1 MTFRLGNEKRR
12 IRNSKD
18 TPIIKK
24 KLDKGV
30 MAEANM
36 DGSIFV
42 DHKVDLNSK
51 EGRKTIAH
59 EMQHIKDMK
68 SGKAAYGDDYVR
80 WKGETYAR
88 DNGDIIYKGKKY
100 PEGSSELPWEQ
111 EAEKAEEN
119 VT

>member
-1 MTFRLGNEKRR
+1 MTFRLGNEKRQY
-12 IRNSKD
+12 RNSKD

-51 EGRKTIAH
+51 EGKKTIAH

-80 WKGETYAR
+80 WNKATYPR
-88 DNGDIIYKGKKY
+88 KEGKIQYKGKWY
-100 PEGSSELPWEQ
+100 EEGHNALPWEKVAVK
-111 EAEKAEEN
+111 AEKN
-119 VT
+119 V